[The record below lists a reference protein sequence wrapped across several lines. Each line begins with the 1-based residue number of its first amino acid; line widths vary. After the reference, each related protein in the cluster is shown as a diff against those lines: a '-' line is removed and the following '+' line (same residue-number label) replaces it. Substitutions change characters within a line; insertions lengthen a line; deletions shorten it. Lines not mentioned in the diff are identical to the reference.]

1 MMQRL
6 SLAFLSSYSDFGLL
20 IMRIGL
26 GLMMILHGWPK
37 LAGGAET
44 WEKLVAAMANVGV
57 TAFPVF
63 WGFMA
68 AMTEVFGGLFLLLG
82 FLTRLSSGL
91 LAFVML
97 VAALMHLD
105 AGDGLKGAGHAI
117 ELGTVFPRPDVCRRW
132 KVRPRRISSIVLRAA
147 CRVYA
152 LPFSSV

>member
-1 MMQRL
+1 
-6 SLAFLSSYSDFGLL
+6 
-20 IMRIGL
+20 
-26 GLMMILHGWPK
+26 
-37 LAGGAET
+37 
-44 WEKLVAAMANVGV
+44 MANVGV

-117 ELGTVFPRPDVCRRW
+117 ELGTVFLGLMFVGAGKYGLD
-132 KVRPRRISSIVLRAA
+132 A
-147 CRVYA
+147 
-152 LPFSSV
+152 